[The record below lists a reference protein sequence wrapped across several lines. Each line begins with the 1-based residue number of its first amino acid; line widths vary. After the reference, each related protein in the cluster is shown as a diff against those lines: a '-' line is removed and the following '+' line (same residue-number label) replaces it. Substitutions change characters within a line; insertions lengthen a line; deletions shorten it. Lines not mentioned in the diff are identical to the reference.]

1 MFQIRFITLLATLAL
16 FPISSI
22 WAAGANSPE
31 ALAMA
36 MANAHRS
43 GDVGAIVALHHFVP
57 TQNRSVAQQQAKAR
71 GEWRALI
78 QQYQI
83 SGYRLSMLTAE
94 DRRQFRTTDAP
105 VKKLLITL
113 VAYHG
118 AEKQIANHYIIRVAG
133 RYLFISRKN
142 R

>member
-1 MFQIRFITLLATLAL
+1 MLQIRFIALLVTLAL
-16 FPISSI
+16 LPINSI

-43 GDVGAIVALHHFVP
+43 GDAGAVVALHHFVP
-57 TQNRSVAQQQAKAR
+57 TPNRSVAQQQATAR
-71 GEWRALI
+71 GEWRALL

-83 SGYRLSMLTAE
+83 SGYRLGMLTAE

-113 VAYHG
+113 VARHG

-133 RYLFISRKN
+133 RYFFVSRKN